1 MKIVLDGVTLPLP
14 EFVLDVSLQLEARYT
29 ALYGASGAGKTS
41 LIEVIAGLRRPA
53 AGRVAIGDQVVFDG
67 ARAVDVP
74 PRHRRIGY
82 VPQDDTL
89 FPHLSVRQNI
99 LYGAADGKVERR
111 RPGGRGVRG
120 APHTTADRVVA
131 ALEIERLLGRRTHSL
146 SGGERKRVSMA
157 RALLSDPMLLLLD
170 EPLSGVD
177 TALSSRILDYLM
189 CVREEFPIPILLV
202 THRMEEASA
211 LCDEVVLLDRGHVVS
226 RQPLGK

>member
-1 MKIVLDGVTLPLP
+1 VKITLDAVTLPLS
-14 EFVLDVSLQLEARYT
+14 EFTLNVSLDLDAQTT

-53 AGRVAIGDQVVFDG
+53 SGRVVIGADVVFDA
-67 ARAVDVP
+67 ARGIDVP
-74 PRHRRIGY
+74 PRDRRIGY

-99 LYGAADGKVERR
+99 LYGAN
-111 RPGGRGVRG
+111 GRGVRG
-120 APHTTADRVVA
+120 APHGVADRVLA
-131 ALEIERLLGRRTHSL
+131 ALEIERLLGRRTHAL

-157 RALLSDPMLLLLD
+157 RALLRDPALLLLD

-177 TALSSRILDYLM
+177 TALAGRILDYLIL
-189 CVREEFPIPILLV
+189 VRREFPIPILLV

-211 LCDEVVLLDRGHVVS
+211 LCDEVVVLDRGLVIS
-226 RQPLGK
+226 RQPLTK